1 MGDDNT
7 RLNALAR
14 NVGAGK
20 LGAIV
25 SLDRNDEIGDLAKAF
40 SNMQTQLFT
49 DRLTGTANR
58 EAIVPRIEDRII
70 HQRRSG
76 DNHPF
81 AVRFIDLNL
90 ETAVDRLQPLARP
103 HEC

>member
-1 MGDDNT
+1 MDDAGFCPGRRGPHLRKGVGDDNT

-49 DRLTGTANR
+49 DRLTGIANR

-70 HQRRSG
+70 H
-76 DNHPF
+76 
-81 AVRFIDLNL
+81 
-90 ETAVDRLQPLARP
+90 
-103 HEC
+103 